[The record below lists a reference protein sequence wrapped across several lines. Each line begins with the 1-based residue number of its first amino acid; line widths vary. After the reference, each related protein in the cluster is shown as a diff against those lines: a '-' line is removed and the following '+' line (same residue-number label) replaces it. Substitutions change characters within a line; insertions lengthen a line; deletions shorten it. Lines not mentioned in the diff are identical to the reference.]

1 MAILLAEAYLHNL
14 DPFAIKFPASW
25 PIAGLRW
32 YGLAYLAGFAVGW
45 LGVTWLARTH
55 RTAIPVRAVSDMMI
69 YILIGVLVG
78 GRLGYCVFYDPAL
91 LTQFTPKFP
100 FWGLLAINEGGMS
113 SHGGMIGVVVTMWI
127 FAVRNNLSKLHLMD
141 VVSFTAA
148 PGLFFG
154 RLANVVNAEL
164 WGRVLPASMQQA
176 PPWWSIKYPQEITS
190 WSADKLARL
199 TEAVE
204 AAGFTAA
211 QWRSALDRMEF
222 DADAELFVRRTINR
236 LIEAVQSGDQAV
248 ITVMRPELLAYY
260 PSQLLQA
267 ITDGPLLFLLM
278 IVVWRIPRKPGI
290 VGAWFLGGYGVM
302 RIISERF
309 REPDAGVQL
318 LATPLGDFSRGQLLS
333 LLMVAVA
340 VVGGVIVARRE
351 VEPIGGL
358 FSGPDRG

>member
-1 MAILLAEAYLHNL
+1 
-14 DPFAIKFPASW
+14 
-25 PIAGLRW
+25 
-32 YGLAYLAGFAVGW
+32 
-45 LGVTWLARTH
+45 
-55 RTAIPVRAVSDMMI
+55 
-69 YILIGVLVG
+69 
-78 GRLGYCVFYDPAL
+78 
-91 LTQFTPKFP
+91 
-100 FWGLLAINEGGMS
+100 
-113 SHGGMIGVVVTMWI
+113 
-127 FAVRNNLSKLHLMD
+127 
-141 VVSFTAA
+141 
-148 PGLFFG
+148 
-154 RLANVVNAEL
+154 
-164 WGRVLPASMQQA
+164 MQQA

-190 WSADKLARL
+190 WSVDKLARL

-211 QWRSALDRMEF
+211 QWRSALDRMEI

-248 ITVMRPELLAYY
+248 ITVMRPQLLAYY

-267 ITDGPLLFLLM
+267 ITDGPLLLLLM

-358 FSGPDRG
+358 LSRSDRG

>member
-1 MAILLAEAYLHNL
+1 
-14 DPFAIKFPASW
+14 
-25 PIAGLRW
+25 
-32 YGLAYLAGFAVGW
+32 
-45 LGVTWLARTH
+45 
-55 RTAIPVRAVSDMMI
+55 
-69 YILIGVLVG
+69 
-78 GRLGYCVFYDPAL
+78 
-91 LTQFTPKFP
+91 
-100 FWGLLAINEGGMS
+100 
-113 SHGGMIGVVVTMWI
+113 
-127 FAVRNNLSKLHLMD
+127 
-141 VVSFTAA
+141 
-148 PGLFFG
+148 
-154 RLANVVNAEL
+154 
-164 WGRVLPASMQQA
+164 MQQA

-211 QWRSALDRMEF
+211 QWRSALDRMEI

-248 ITVMRPELLAYY
+248 ITVMRPQLLAYY

-267 ITDGPLLFLLM
+267 ITDGPLLLLLM
-278 IVVWRIPRKPGI
+278 IVVWRRPRKPGI
-290 VGAWFLGGYGVM
+290 VGVWFLGGYGVM

-333 LLMVAVA
+333 FLMVAVA
-340 VVGGVIVARRE
+340 VIGGFIVARRE

-358 FSGPDRG
+358 FSRSG